1 MGKEEE
7 NLKNIKLK
15 DIKSIEEK
23 YKKLQEEIES
33 KISEKEEKDRNTK
46 ETSKGKKL
54 SNERTDASYRGR
66 IYLWTIFGAIILI
79 ALDQITKLL
88 ITENYKVGEGKS
100 VIKDVFEFQH
110 IRNKGSAWGM
120 FDKTPAVPI
129 TIAVIMIGLIIYVYI
144 NLLKYKRYRSLR
156 ICVVFLLSGA
166 VGNIIDRIRLGSVTD
181 FLYFKLIDF
190 PVFNV
195 ADIYVTLSIVVIIFL
210 LIFRYGMKDIDVIL
224 GGSVIDKDGKIIEKA
239 KGE

>member
-1 MGKEEE
+1 MGKDEE
-7 NLKNIKLK
+7 NLKNLKLK

-66 IYLWTIFGAIILI
+66 IYLWSIFGAIILI

-100 VIKDVFEFQH
+100 VIKAGRE
-110 IRNKGSAWGM
+110 
-120 FDKTPAVPI
+120 
-129 TIAVIMIGLIIYVYI
+129 
-144 NLLKYKRYRSLR
+144 
-156 ICVVFLLSGA
+156 
-166 VGNIIDRIRLGSVTD
+166 TD
-181 FLYFKLIDF
+181 FWY
-190 PVFNV
+190 
-195 ADIYVTLSIVVIIFL
+195 
-210 LIFRYGMKDIDVIL
+210 
-224 GGSVIDKDGKIIEKA
+224 E
-239 KGE
+239 